1 MELGSAIEGYVWRML
16 WRSSV
21 YLATENDHGVM
32 SCSSVALSSPY
43 TSETPPPTI
52 LAQAASSDRSQQRM
66 EEEEGSRNAGT
77 ESSRVICFPFNL
89 LDQWSGAVVG
99 KTDGA
104 ALPIYRGDPGA
115 YGRGGWPAWQG
126 RVRRVV

>member
-1 MELGSAIEGYVWRML
+1 
-16 WRSSV
+16 
-21 YLATENDHGVM
+21 VM

-43 TSETPPPTI
+43 TYETPPPTI
-52 LAQAASSDRSQQRM
+52 LAQAASSDRSQERM

-77 ESSRVICFPFNL
+77 ESSRVISFPFNL
-89 LDQWSGAVVG
+89 LDECSGAVVG
-99 KTDGA
+99 KTGGSKV
-104 ALPIYRGDPGA
+104 PIYRGDPGA

>member
-1 MELGSAIEGYVWRML
+1 
-16 WRSSV
+16 
-21 YLATENDHGVM
+21 VM

-115 YGRGGWPAWQG
+115 YGRGGWPAWQRG
-126 RVRRVV
+126 CEREERSGDGDRREGGAFLPAFP